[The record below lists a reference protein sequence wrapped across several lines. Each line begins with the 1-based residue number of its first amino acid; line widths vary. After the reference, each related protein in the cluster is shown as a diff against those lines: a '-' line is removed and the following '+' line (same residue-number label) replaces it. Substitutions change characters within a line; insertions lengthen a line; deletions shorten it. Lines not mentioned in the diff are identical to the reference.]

1 MGLKDK
7 MRRLEAAARGQVE
20 SFELAD
26 GSRFYYEPQS
36 SELFLHTCEC
46 LRAHDKPER
55 PEPPELVK
63 AIARARDRRAAYE
76 QVTDGAGTFS
86 AFPYDV
92 EALVE
97 RGEIV
102 PISLVVGRELGES
115 LPDLSE

>member
-1 MGLKDK
+1 
-7 MRRLEAAARGQVE
+7 MRRLENAMRGNLE
-20 SFELAD
+20 SFVLED
-26 GSRFYYEPQS
+26 GSRFYYDPQS
-36 SELFLHTCEC
+36 AEMFLHMCEC

-86 AFPYDV
+86 GIPYDT
-92 EALVE
+92 EALIE

-102 PISLVVGRELGES
+102 PVSLVVGRKLGEK
-115 LPDLSE
+115 LPDLSS